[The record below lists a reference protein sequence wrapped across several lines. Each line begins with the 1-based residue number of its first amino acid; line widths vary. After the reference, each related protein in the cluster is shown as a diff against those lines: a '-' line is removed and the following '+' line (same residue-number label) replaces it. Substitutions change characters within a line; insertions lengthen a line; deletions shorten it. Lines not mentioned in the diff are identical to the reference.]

1 MNIKKLSIIIPCYNI
16 EKYITRCIES
26 IIPQVNSAIEVLVI
40 NDGSTD
46 SSRQILSKLEEKY
59 KNVFSVRDFSNGGL
73 ATARNRG
80 IENTVGEYL
89 WFIDGDD
96 FISSEAIDTLLN
108 VIDKTDADMIAFNHS
123 ENTENGINKI
133 DNYQKGTFSITEFLR
148 LGSRHFAW
156 NKIYKRKIFSK
167 YRFIDGLRNIEDFVF
182 NLSIS
187 PAICNVETL
196 NKYLYIYECTNS
208 SSISRDRSP
217 RHLIQLTQETFKA
230 HKILTE
236 KFADINDSALR
247 KLWIEQLTT
256 SYAGHIFSLLRFYNC
271 RMVCRAINVY
281 KNWGVYPFPYT
292 GNYRQN
298 VFSFFVNHKQLW
310 PLYKLVRMVVE

>member
-16 EKYITRCIES
+16 EKYITRCIDS
-26 IIPQVNSAIEVLVI
+26 ILPQINKDVEVVVI

-46 SSRQILSKLEEKY
+46 ESRLILSNLEIKY
-59 KNVFSVRDFSNGGL
+59 QNVFSIVDYPNGGL

-96 FISSEAIDTLLN
+96 FISDGSINTLLEAIGR
-108 VIDKTDADMIAFNHS
+108 TDADVIAFNHS
-123 ENTENGINKI
+123 ENTENGIIKI
-133 DNYQKGTFSITEFLR
+133 NNYQKSVISIAEFLR

-156 NKIYKRKIFSK
+156 NKIYKRNIFSK
-167 YRFIDGLRNIEDFVF
+167 YRFIDGLRNIEDYVF
-182 NLSIS
+182 NLSVS
-187 PAICNVETL
+187 PVIHKVETL
-196 NKYLYIYECTNS
+196 DEYLYIYECTNI

-230 HKILTE
+230 HKILTK
-236 KFADINDSALR
+236 KFAEINDLELKRVWA
-247 KLWIEQLTT
+247 EQLTT

-271 RMVCRAINVY
+271 RMVCRAIDIY

-298 VFSFFVNHKQLW
+298 IFSFIVNHKRLW
-310 PLYKLVRMVVE
+310 PFYRLVRKVLR